1 MLVWDVFVRD
11 VPQDPVD
18 VPATLGPAKDV
29 GENDGLFVLVGLARD
44 ELAPGPLAKNVLT
57 GPVKR

>member
-1 MLVWDVFVRD
+1 MRD
-11 VPQDPVD
+11 VPQEAVD

-44 ELAPGPLAKNVLT
+44 GFPPGPLAKNVLT

>member
-1 MLVWDVFVRD
+1 MFVRG

-18 VPATLGPAKDV
+18 VPATLGPAKDA
-29 GENDGLFVLVGLARD
+29 GENDGLFVVVGLAWDR
-44 ELAPGPLAKNVLT
+44 LAPGPLAKNVLT